1 MVRETSQ
8 IAYQSITNSGVL
20 GIQREQIVHFLR
32 FNKVQNPDWNF
43 TRKEISKILDIE
55 INAIAGRVN
64 ELVKSGEVVEDERR
78 RCSHTQRLVTPVRLR
93 NQDDPPRED

>member
-8 IAYQSITNSGVL
+8 IAYRSITNSGVL
-20 GIQREQIVHFLR
+20 GSQQNQIIHFLR
-32 FNKVQNPDWNF
+32 YNKTHDPTWNF
-43 TRKEISKILDIE
+43 TRKEISKILNIE

-93 NQDDPPRED
+93 

>member
-1 MVRETSQ
+1 MVRETSM
-8 IAYQSITNSGVL
+8 IAYRSITNSGML
-20 GIQREQIVHFLR
+20 GSQQNQIIHFLR

-55 INAIAGRVN
+55 INAISGRVN
-64 ELVKSGEVVEDERR
+64 ELVQSGEVVEDERR

-93 NQDDPPRED
+93 

>member
-20 GIQREQIVHFLR
+20 GIQQEQIVHFLR
-32 FNKVQNPDWNF
+32 FNKVQNPESNF
-43 TRKEISKILDIE
+43 TRKEISKILDLE
-55 INAIAGRVN
+55 INAVTGRVN
-64 ELVKSGEVVEDERR
+64 ELVQSGEIVEDERR

-93 NQDDPPRED
+93 

>member
-1 MVRETSQ
+1 MVRETSM
-8 IAYQSITNSGVL
+8 IAYRSITNSGML
-20 GIQREQIVHFLR
+20 GSQQNQIIHFLR

-93 NQDDPPRED
+93 